1 MTRRL
6 KRPHLLKKK
15 KKTASRPK
23 TTEVH
28 YNEHDYNQTG
38 ILYRKSKKRRLKKR
52 FKRLMVLMVILLVIG
67 FFASPLSRVNQLSVS
82 GNHYLT
88 SEAILQAAGVSPADV
103 TLLVNTDQL
112 EEKLKSSSFILD
124 CQVSKGLFNGVTI
137 SVTERPVI
145 AYEQTENGLVIVD
158 DVGNYMTVDGS
169 YLQEVIDQPRLLSFE
184 HDERFSQFCKNFS
197 QLDSSVRSMM
207 SDITYAPEDPYDME
221 RIQINMN
228 DGKVFYARIDEMLSG
243 LKYYNQIM
251 TSEPDGCIY
260 DINGNKVYVGVCQE

>member
-6 KRPHLLKKK
+6 KRPRLFKKK
-15 KKTASRPK
+15 KASSRPVK
-23 TTEVH
+23 NEIY
-28 YNEHDYNQTG
+28 YNEHDYNQTD
-38 ILYRKSKKRRLKKR
+38 ILRRKSKKRRLKKR
-52 FKRLMVLMVILLVIG
+52 FKRLMVLAIFLLIVG
-67 FFASPLSRVNQLSVS
+67 FFASPLSRVNQITVS

-88 SEAILQAAGVSPADV
+88 ADAILEVAGINTSDV
-103 TLLVNTDQL
+103 TLLVNTGKV
-112 EEKLKSSSFILD
+112 EERLNSSSFITS
-124 CQVSKGLFNGVTI
+124 CTVTKGIFNQVHI
-137 SVTERPVI
+137 SVTERSVI
-145 AYEQTENGLVIVD
+145 AYEQVEDGLILVD
-158 DVGNYMTVDGS
+158 DAGNYIKTDAS

-228 DGKVFYARIDEMLSG
+228 DGKIFYARIDEMLTG

-260 DINGNKVYVGVCQE
+260 DINGNKVYVGVCTE